1 MAMIDDH
8 DDEYDNDVDDDDGD
22 DEDEGDGDDDDLD
35 DNADH
40 ADGVVVASWSMLFGW
55 LRAVLA
61 LRCVSLKSM
70 CTTRSV

>member
-1 MAMIDDH
+1 MTAMIDDH

-35 DNADH
+35 GNADH
-40 ADGVVVASWSMLFGW
+40 ADGVVVAWSMLFGW

>member
-40 ADGVVVASWSMLFGW
+40 ADGVVVAWSMLFGW